1 MINVNIFYYLSLY
14 ELYESHFPIPMFV
27 IWIIPFAGVISV
39 YLIDNNKL
47 PITLT
52 LRDVIKVC
60 LRHRREFLFLNVSCV
75 QQARCCK
82 ITFLSLCLNNFLMD
96 CENIQSFNTS
106 ASSAIIMY
114 WILTFY
120 QNTKFFIGAVFL
132 SDWNY
137 FSYAQYQ
144 TRLVES
150 QFQYLYWFSLEFK
163 F

>member
-1 MINVNIFYYLSLY
+1 MSSMRIF
-14 ELYESHFPIPMFV
+14 FPFSYFV
-27 IWIIPFAGVISV
+27 FWIIPFAGVISV

-47 PITLT
+47 PIALT

-120 QNTKFFIGAVFL
+120 KVFHRCSIFYQIEITL
-132 SDWNY
+132 AMRNIKQDWSNSS
-137 FSYAQYQ
+137 FNICID
-144 TRLVES
+144 
-150 QFQYLYWFSLEFK
+150 FH
-163 F
+163 

>member
-1 MINVNIFYYLSLY
+1 MRIS
-14 ELYESHFPIPMFV
+14 FPILIFCILNYYICWSNFSLP
-27 IWIIPFAGVISV
+27 
-39 YLIDNNKL
+39 IDNNKL

-114 WILTFY
+114 
-120 QNTKFFIGAVFL
+120 
-132 SDWNY
+132 
-137 FSYAQYQ
+137 
-144 TRLVES
+144 
-150 QFQYLYWFSLEFK
+150 
-163 F
+163 